1 MMHPAL
7 NAAAVAS
14 RYRGVQLH
22 TSTPVELVVMLY
34 DGILR
39 FVSEASDALEKGDRA
54 RAGTRIGRALAI
66 VDELVATLDPKPA
79 PALADNLAA
88 LYGFCKRRLLEA
100 NLGQSREAL
109 QDVSVAITP
118 LRDAFAQL
126 AKRR

>member
-1 MMHPAL
+1 MHPAL

-14 RYRGVQLH
+14 RYRGVQLQ

-54 RAGTRIGRALAI
+54 RAGARIGRVLAI
-66 VDELVATLDPKPA
+66 LDELVATLDPKPA
-79 PALADNLAA
+79 PELADNLTA
-88 LYGFCKRRLLEA
+88 LYGFCKRRLFDA

-109 QDVSVAITP
+109 RDVSVVITP